1 MSPMRTDLQAVINLD
16 HLLANY
22 RALRACCGPGVK
34 FCAPLKANAYGH
46 GAVQVAPAL
55 QRAGVDMAAV
65 ANLDEAIE
73 LRGIA
78 WTRPILVL
86 GNVLAVADFHER
98 CERLDAIIKHQLT
111 ITLADADTLRF
122 LAEEPS
128 DARVDVH
135 LKIDTGLGRMG
146 VMPDEASRLVRDIQ
160 SIRAIRLT
168 GVYSH
173 FGTADFADR
182 DFALKQ
188 LATFKAWLSKNEC
201 VLPTGCLRHIANS
214 AATISLPEA
223 HLDMVRPGIAL
234 YGYPPAEHFV
244 EKIKLHPTLQLYSHL
259 TCIKEIPPGHSV
271 GYSRTFIAQRPTQVG
286 IIPIGYADGFL
297 RDLSNNAVVGTR
309 YGMAPMIGRVSMD
322 QIAVDLTDLPRPK
335 LGDPV
340 ILISDRTSDENSVVS
355 LARRMNTIPYEV
367 TCVLGRRMT
376 RTIQRSTVREAQNT
390 PLPVP
395 AEIAG

>member
-1 MSPMRTDLQAVINLD
+1 MRTDLQAVINLD

-22 RALRACCGPGVK
+22 RALRACCKPGVK

-46 GAVQVAPAL
+46 GATFVALDL

-65 ANLDEAIE
+65 ATIDEAIE
-73 LRGIA
+73 LRHGA

-86 GNVLAVADFHER
+86 GNVLAVGDFHER
-98 CERLDAIIKHQLT
+98 CERLDAIIRHGLT
-111 ITLADADTLRF
+111 ITIADADTVRF

-128 DARVDVH
+128 DARIDVH

-146 VMPDEASRLVRDIQ
+146 VLPNEATKLVREIVASR
-160 SIRAIRLT
+160 SIRLT

-173 FGTADFADR
+173 FGTADFSDR
-182 DFALKQ
+182 EFALEQ
-188 LATFKAWLSKNEC
+188 LAVFEKWLSENES
-201 VLPTGCLRHIANS
+201 VLPAGCLRHIANS

-234 YGYPPAEHFV
+234 YGYPPADHLGDLIV
-244 EKIKLHPTLQLYSHL
+244 LRPTLKVDSHL
-259 TCIKEIPPGHSV
+259 TCIKDIPAGHSV
-271 GYSRTFIAQRPTQVG
+271 GYARTFIAKRPTRVG

-297 RDLSNNAVVGTR
+297 RLLSNNAVVTTLHGN
-309 YGMAPMIGRVSMD
+309 APVIGRVSMD
-322 QIAVDLTDLPRPK
+322 QIAVDLTDVPPAI

-340 ILISDRTSDENSVVS
+340 RLISDRPADENSVVNI
-355 LARRMNTIPYEV
+355 ARRMRTIPYEV

-376 RTIQRSTVREAQNT
+376 RTVQRSTVREAQNT

>member
-1 MSPMRTDLQAVINLD
+1 MRTDLQAVINLD
-16 HLLANY
+16 HLVANY
-22 RALRACCGPGVK
+22 RALRACCRPDVK

-73 LRGIA
+73 LRHIG
-78 WTRPILVL
+78 WTRPIVVL

-111 ITLADADTLRF
+111 ITLADAGTVQF

-146 VMPDEASRLVRDIQ
+146 VLPDEASRLVREIQ
-160 SIRAIRLT
+160 SIRAIRLS

-182 DFALKQ
+182 DFALEQ
-188 LATFKAWLSKNEC
+188 FATFKAWLADNGSA
-201 VLPTGCLRHIANS
+201 LPPGCLRHIANS

-234 YGYPPAEHFV
+234 YGYPPADHLANQ
-244 EKIKLHPTLQLYSHL
+244 IDLRPTLRLYSHL
-259 TCIKEIPPGHSV
+259 TCVKNIPAGHSV
-271 GYSRTFIAQRPTQVG
+271 GYARKFIAPKPSRIG

-297 RDLSNNAVVGTR
+297 RCLSNNAMVTTR
-309 YGMAPMIGRVSMD
+309 HGPAPVIGRVSMD
-322 QIAVDLTDLPRPK
+322 QIAIDLTDQPAPK
-335 LGDPV
+335 LGDPI
-340 ILISDRTSDENSVVS
+340 ILISDNPADENSVVH
-355 LARRMNTIPYEV
+355 LARRMDTISYEV
-367 TCVLGRRMT
+367 TCVLGRRIT
-376 RTIQRSTVREAQNT
+376 RSTHRAAAREAQNM
-390 PLPVP
+390 PLPIP
-395 AEIAG
+395 AGITG